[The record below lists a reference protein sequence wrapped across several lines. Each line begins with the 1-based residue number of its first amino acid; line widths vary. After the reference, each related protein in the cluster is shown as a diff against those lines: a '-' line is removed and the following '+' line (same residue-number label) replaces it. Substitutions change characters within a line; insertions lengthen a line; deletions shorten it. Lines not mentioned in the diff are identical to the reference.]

1 MIKAASIL
9 EPGDIIDVT
18 GVREVVTS
26 VEVGPN
32 RTTVYTDRGHQY
44 ELANTRATR
53 TQQMAPREEN
63 PQLEQ
68 YRHDQSLYTS
78 DLEERVRRLEAANER
93 LRALAEVVARGNTDA
108 DELADM
114 AKRELNR

>member
-1 MIKAASIL
+1 MIKAAANL
-9 EPGDIIDVT
+9 EPGDIIHVNAEYETVSDVVD
-18 GVREVVTS
+18 GPFNVQVLTS
-26 VEVGPN
+26 QGRQYQFDLTRPMK
-32 RTTVYTDRGHQY
+32 VYPETK
-44 ELANTRATR
+44 
-53 TQQMAPREEN
+53 EN

-68 YRHDQSLYTS
+68 YKHDLSLYTS